1 MYPVTLR
8 PHCNGSAGREPG
20 HIGTGVT
27 VWQVSTAR
35 TRHDA
40 GVATLTLAI
49 DCGGIGIKG
58 SVLDPLG
65 QMMTE
70 QLRVRTP
77 YPLPPD
83 RFIDIIAG
91 LADGLP
97 AADRVTVGMP
107 GMIRHGR
114 VISTPHYVTKR
125 GPHTK
130 VDPILFDAWRNF
142 DTQAAVADRLGLPA
156 IVLNDAEVAGAGAV
170 TGFGFE
176 VVMTLG
182 TGLGNAIFDEGRLL
196 PHLEVSRAPVRRGRI
211 YDTYIGDAS
220 RKRLGNVA
228 WSKRVRDVLIGLR
241 PMFEWDRLYLGGGNS
256 VRLEQKDLLAVGG
269 QILVVPNSAG
279 IVGGVKAWDLLAG
292 QLREPMSAS
301 GRPNIPLERE
311 VETIRVRR
319 APSTPSRAKP
329 GAKRS
334 AKKTATKVT
343 ARKSTATGSA
353 KRAPAKRTTA
363 RGSGRTQ
370 SS

>member
-1 MYPVTLR
+1 MR
-8 PHCNGSAGREPG
+8 C
-20 HIGTGVT
+20 
-27 VWQVSTAR
+27 
-35 TRHDA
+35 
-40 GVATLTLAI
+40 VAILTLAI
-49 DCGGIGIKG
+49 DCGGTGIKG

-83 RFIDIIAG
+83 RFIDIMAT

-114 VISTPHYVTKR
+114 VISTPHYVTRR

-130 VDPILFDAWRNF
+130 VDPVLFDAWRNF
-142 DTQAAVADRLGLPA
+142 DTQAAVAERLGLPA

-196 PHLEVSRAPVRRGRI
+196 PHLEVSRAPIRRGRI

-220 RKRLGNVA
+220 RKRLGNTA
-228 WSKRVRDVLIGLR
+228 WSRRVRDVLIGLR
-241 PMFEWDRLYLGGGNS
+241 PVFEWDRLYLGGGNS
-256 VRLEQKDLLAVGG
+256 VRLQQKDLLAVGG

-301 GRPNIPLERE
+301 GRPNIPLVRE
-311 VETIRVRR
+311 ETIEVRR
-319 APSTPSRAKP
+319 PPSTPTKKAPTKRPARATKKAASTKGATKRP
-329 GAKRS
+329 TAKRS
-334 AKKTATKVT
+334 AGAKPAASKATR
-343 ARKSTATGSA
+343 AAAPSPGRKAAAGPTGVRRS
-353 KRAPAKRTTA
+353 
-363 RGSGRTQ
+363 GSGRAG
-370 SS
+370 SA